1 MSSCS
6 LDIIIISAEV
16 FTFNEIQLI
25 NYLFCEF
32 CLVVVSRSY
41 RYTQDHLDFSPVFSS
56 RSFIVLRFTFRFVIH
71 FELIFV
77 KGVCFVS
84 RVILLHVDVQLF

>member
-6 LDIIIISAEV
+6 LDIISVEV
-16 FTFNEIQLI
+16 FTFNEIQRI
-25 NYLFCEF
+25 NYLFREF

-41 RYTQDHLDFSPVFSS
+41 HYTQDHLDFSPVFSS
-56 RSFIVLRFTFRFVIH
+56 RSFIVLRFTFRFVIY

-77 KGVCFVS
+77 MGVRFVS